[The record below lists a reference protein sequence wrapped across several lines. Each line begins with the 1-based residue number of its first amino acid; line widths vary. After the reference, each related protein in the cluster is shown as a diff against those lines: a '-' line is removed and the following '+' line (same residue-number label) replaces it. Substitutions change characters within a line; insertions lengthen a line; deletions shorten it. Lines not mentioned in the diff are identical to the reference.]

1 MATATTATTTVR
13 AHEHDTLAGLCH
25 RHLGR
30 TAGATEATLAA
41 NPGLA
46 ATPHLAPGQPV
57 TLVAPAAAPRPL
69 VQLWD

>member
-1 MATATTATTTVR
+1 MAEQRITVIAR
-13 AHEHDTLAGLCH
+13 QHDTVDALCA

-30 TAGATEATLAA
+30 TAAATEATLAA

-46 ATPHLAPGQPV
+46 ATPHLSAGQPV
-57 TLVAPAAAPRPL
+57 TLVAPDASPRQL

>member
-1 MATATTATTTVR
+1 MAQQRITVIAR
-13 AHEHDTLAGLCH
+13 QHDTVDALCA

-30 TAGATEATLAA
+30 TAAATEATLAA

-46 ATPHLAPGQPV
+46 ATPHLSAGQPV
-57 TLVAPAAAPRPL
+57 TLVAPDASPRQL

>member
-1 MATATTATTTVR
+1 M
-13 AHEHDTLAGLCH
+13 DTLTVIARDRDTIDQLCA

-41 NPGLA
+41 NPALA
-46 ATPHLAPGQPV
+46 DAGPHLSAGQSV
-57 TLVAPAAAPRPL
+57 TLVAPPAPAAQL

>member
-1 MATATTATTTVR
+1 MAQQRLAVIAR
-13 AHEHDTLAGLCH
+13 QHDTVDALCH